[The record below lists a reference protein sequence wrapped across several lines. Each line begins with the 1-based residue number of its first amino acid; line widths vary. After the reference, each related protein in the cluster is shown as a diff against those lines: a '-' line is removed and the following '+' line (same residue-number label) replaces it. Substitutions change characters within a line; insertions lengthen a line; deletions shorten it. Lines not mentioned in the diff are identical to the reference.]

1 MLVVRQGPQ
10 DDAVQALPAASM
22 DKPLRRLPGGIFN
35 KNQGDKGKMK
45 IPEFMFFLIL
55 LAGIVLWF
63 LALRRAIFSGIDDA
77 AIFFLLLGG
86 QLVKLGYS
94 YGDATDEMSWR
105 ESVSEAFKNLRD
117 KK

>member
-1 MLVVRQGPQ
+1 MLVVRQGQQ
-10 DDAVQALPAASM
+10 DDAVQALPASSM

-45 IPEFMFFLIL
+45 ITSFMFFLIL
-55 LAGIVLWF
+55 LAGIVIWF
-63 LALRRAIFSGIDDA
+63 FALRRAIFSGIDET

-105 ESVSEAFKNLRD
+105 ESVSEAFKNLMD

>member
-1 MLVVRQGPQ
+1 
-10 DDAVQALPAASM
+10 
-22 DKPLRRLPGGIFN
+22 
-35 KNQGDKGKMK
+35 MK

-63 LALRRAIFSGIDDA
+63 FALRRAIFSGIDEA

-94 YGDATDEMSWR
+94 YGSDQDEELWR
-105 ESVSEAFKNLRD
+105 DSVSKAFKSLKE

>member
-1 MLVVRQGPQ
+1 
-10 DDAVQALPAASM
+10 
-22 DKPLRRLPGGIFN
+22 
-35 KNQGDKGKMK
+35 MK

-55 LAGIVLWF
+55 LAGIVIWF
-63 LALRRAIFSGIDDA
+63 FALRRAFFFGIDET
-77 AIFFLLLGG
+77 AIFYLLLGG

-105 ESVSEAFKNLRD
+105 DSVSKSFKSLKE

>member
-1 MLVVRQGPQ
+1 
-10 DDAVQALPAASM
+10 
-22 DKPLRRLPGGIFN
+22 
-35 KNQGDKGKMK
+35 MK
-45 IPEFMFFLIL
+45 IPDFMFFLIL

-63 LALRRAIFSGIDDA
+63 LALRRAFFFGIDEA

-94 YGDATDEMSWR
+94 YGSDQDEELWR
-105 ESVSEAFKNLRD
+105 DSVSEAFKILRD

>member
-10 DDAVQALPAASM
+10 DDAVQDLLAASM
-22 DKPLRRLPGGIFN
+22 DKSLRRLSGGIFN

-45 IPEFMFFLIL
+45 IMEFMFFLIL
-55 LAGIVLWF
+55 LAGIVIWF
-63 LALRRAIFSGIDDA
+63 FALRRALLSGIDEA
-77 AIFFLLLGG
+77 AIFLLLLGG

-105 ESVSEAFKNLRD
+105 ESVSDAFKNLRD